1 MNWPV
6 GVINEVNEV
15 KRLNW
20 KRYLLL
26 FLFLCVL
33 LGVSICGVN
42 YLYSGYFDNL
52 SSAVIFLYG
61 VLVIVFLILL
71 SFKAYIYSVQLTV
84 YEACKAESEKIKQQ
98 WIHWASKRACI
109 NGYRFFSPEVIDIQS
124 VINNS
129 AFDVHTSQLLSLH
142 QGESGRY
149 KEIEIYIELLS
160 SVRAVIKE
168 IDDRLSFRIIFIN
181 SANPLS
187 FSFFKSAWLECGFRE
202 EKIVSHDFYSS
213 GLWDSFI
220 ETIDDGI
227 NDKITI
233 VLSVNLSDVAVS
245 SNNSTEFASLN
256 IFSVFNSPKAQSVVY
271 RPMFCTRGDLKQG
284 LLLLVTYQPDICLAS
299 AINFCGVSEQD
310 IALITSELKKA
321 ANSLS
326 REWFFSIKDLGMT
339 FGVQDDKHAWLSLCY
354 LSDVCKASNRSQLMV
369 SKNSDG
375 FLFSLIAPQSPV
387 DVVGDLL

>member
-1 MNWPV
+1 M
-6 GVINEVNEV
+6 
-15 KRLNW
+15 
-20 KRYLLL
+20 
-26 FLFLCVL
+26 
-33 LGVSICGVN
+33 
-42 YLYSGYFDNL
+42 
-52 SSAVIFLYG
+52 
-61 VLVIVFLILL
+61 LVIVFLILL

-84 YEACKAESEKIKQQ
+84 YEACKAESEKTKQQ

-109 NGYRFFSPEVIDIQS
+109 NGCRFFSPEVIDIQS

-149 KEIEIYIELLS
+149 KEIDIYIELLS

-187 FSFFKSAWLECGFRE
+187 FPFFKSAWLECGFRE

-233 VLSVNLSDVAVS
+233 VLSVNLSGVAVS

-326 REWFFSIKDLGMT
+326 REWFFSIKDLGMI

-369 SKNSDG
+369 SKSSDG

-387 DVVGDLL
+387 DVVGEPL